1 MKDAPDYSLDALRQS
16 SVGTIN
22 ETLGIEVTEA
32 RRGHIAGSIPVTE
45 QTMQPYGILHGGAS
59 VVLAETLGSIGSAL
73 IAAETGR
80 RAVGLEV
87 NANHV
92 RPAPKGTTV
101 TAEAVLAHEGRS
113 IHVWQITLRNAAGK
127 PTCLC
132 RLTVL
137 KCQQMASN

>member
-1 MKDAPDYSLDALRQS
+1 MNDAPDYSLDALRKTS
-16 SVGTIN
+16 IGTIN
-22 ETLGIEVTEA
+22 EVLGVEVIEAE
-32 RRGHIAGSIPVTE
+32 RGRIVGTMPVTE
-45 QTMQPYGILHGGAS
+45 KNVQPYGILHGGAS

-73 IAAETGR
+73 IAGETGK

-101 TAEAVLAHEGRS
+101 TGEAVLAHEGRR
-113 IHVWQITLRNAAGK
+113 IHVWQITLRNEAGK

-132 RLTVL
+132 RLTVSL
-137 KCQQMASN
+137 ID